1 MQLYPE
7 LRIQSAVEALT
18 HVVIPA
24 LDPNDKLAQEQARL
38 VVATLELARERLA
51 VQFDYDKRELQLLIA
66 ALESVEGSSSA
77 ALGDT
82 SEVGGAARA
91 LAAARDVHR
100 RAGVSPSE
108 LRAAVGTTKAAL
120 GALTTAAYQVGGDAR
135 RDISGAVMTLA
146 EQMLPL
152 VRASYAAHGFDPAA
166 AAGPTVAELLAA
178 AESEAIA

>member
-66 ALESVEGSSSA
+66 ALESVEASSSA

-100 RAGVSPSE
+100 PAGGWAPPRRPSE
-108 LRAAVGTTKAAL
+108 PSPPRHTRSAATR
-120 GALTTAAYQVGGDAR
+120 DAT
-135 RDISGAVMTLA
+135 S
-146 EQMLPL
+146 
-152 VRASYAAHGFDPAA
+152 
-166 AAGPTVAELLAA
+166 AGP
-178 AESEAIA
+178 S